1 MQIHRFIAFGSSV
14 VLHEAR
20 STTLDL
26 DTASSLLLDVFDI
39 RTTLAYNLST
49 EVEANDRLEVHGDLL
64 FGPLALLEQVRD
76 EQR

>member
-20 STTLDL
+20 STALDL
-26 DTASSLLLDVFDI
+26 DTASSFLLDVFDI
-39 RTTLAYNLST
+39 RTTLTYHLST
-49 EVEANDRLEVHGDLL
+49 EVEANDRFEVHGNLL
-64 FGPLALLEQVRD
+64 FGPLALLGRVRD